1 MITEFW
7 KLALILA
14 ICFPLD
20 TYVLRPLGMKLFP
33 KYFILHYL
41 GVSAFDIK
49 QIGKQ
54 LLKLKNTNKEL
65 YNTILLKAKERYN
78 FSIDEKELEKIE

>member
-49 QIGKQ
+49 
-54 LLKLKNTNKEL
+54 
-65 YNTILLKAKERYN
+65 
-78 FSIDEKELEKIE
+78 